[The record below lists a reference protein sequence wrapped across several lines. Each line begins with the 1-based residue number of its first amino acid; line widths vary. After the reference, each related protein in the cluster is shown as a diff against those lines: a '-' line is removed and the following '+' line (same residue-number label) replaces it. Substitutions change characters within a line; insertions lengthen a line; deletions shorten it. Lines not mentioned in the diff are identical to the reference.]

1 MSLNNSATAPNITA
15 ATKAVANLS
24 GACHGL
30 HTYLGQE
37 AAINAVMGPVLPGE
51 PQSFEGIEQRLG
63 EDVDDLFHKGLG
75 LEQGEVQPAHFPD
88 ADRTAEAIQQ
98 LRNAVRR
105 EVDSALLQRQDDILQ
120 TCTQGLT
127 QIRNRVQNILDTG
140 TGEDGGVA
148 GLRTNLEDIAG
159 EMKKYRLTTSSD
171 INHESRLEAEKLF
184 DESLDLL
191 NAKLRAMQEA
201 DFRDAE
207 LQQKIDDCGSD
218 DDEEATRLNRQASMN
233 DKKRERA
240 LKAIVQHFGGDV
252 RSLSG
257 GKPEDIKLV
266 IKESTLTKYGGQ
278 NIVPKF
284 LAWIA
289 THSDTYYVIA
299 AYLRRICTDVDHEQ
313 QVHWQ
318 PPTKADRYAR
328 VPQIH
333 RRRYAEQSEK
343 FYRKLQDIIP
353 DDAWSHITAP
363 FHYGVNEQLEAP
375 AVEEGDG
382 PSALF
387 ALLSIYRMRGTQYIQ
402 SQLEIVLAG
411 AREFCTGRPQNKISK
426 IRDALRE
433 CMRVG
438 KPLSWG
444 LTGQPIRRAL
454 TARNNA
460 FLIPLMPFD
469 DHKITR
475 QEDCGTDLDRMLTVI
490 EREAN
495 KLENDMHLP
504 KSDNAWTASVA
515 VIGKQDLRDGFWQAK
530 SFGKGKGKGGSKG
543 RKGGKGKG
551 SKGGRGKGREIAY
564 RSHCPRCQ
572 IQGCI
577 EHCDKADHEICNTH
591 FNEARQKGS
600 ITKRNGEVF
609 TPRRP
614 MKRTSL
620 ALDSDERSM
629 LSGLTAAF
637 KKHKKDKS
645 TKQPEQEEN
654 DEEKAQQA
662 FLGQIMRGVSR
673 S

>member
-1 MSLNNSATAPNITA
+1 MSMNNSVTTPDISA
-15 ATKAVANLS
+15 ATLAVTNLS
-24 GACHGL
+24 GALHGL

-37 AAINAVMGPVLPGE
+37 AAQNAVMGPAPTGE
-51 PQSFEGIEQRLG
+51 PQSFQGIEQRLG
-63 EDVDDLFHKGLG
+63 QDVDDLFHTGLG
-75 LEQGEVQPAHFPD
+75 LEEGEAQPPHFPS
-88 ADRTAEAIQQ
+88 AERTAEAIQQ
-98 LRNAVRR
+98 LRCAVRR
-105 EVDSALLQRQDDILQ
+105 EVDSALLQRQGEILQ

-127 QIRNRVQNILDTG
+127 QIRNRVQTILDTG

-148 GLRTNLEDIAG
+148 GLRTSLEDIAG
-159 EMKKYRLTTSSD
+159 EMKKYRLSTSSD

-184 DESLDLL
+184 DESLNLL

-299 AYLRRICTDVDHEQ
+299 AYLRRICTDVDHEK

-318 PPTKADRYAR
+318 PPTKADRYAE

-353 DDAWSHITAP
+353 DDAWSHVTAP
-363 FHYGVNEQLEAP
+363 FHFGVNEQLEAP

-426 IRDALRE
+426 IREALRE

-495 KLENDMHLP
+495 RLENDMHLP
-504 KSDNAWTASVA
+504 KSDRAWTASVA
-515 VIGKQDLRDGFWQAK
+515 LIGQQDVRDGFWQAK
-530 SFGKGKGKGGSKG
+530 PFIKGKGKGGGKG
-543 RKGGKGKG
+543 RKGDKGKGKGSRPSDGGKGKG
-551 SKGGRGKGREIAY
+551 SKGGRGKGR
-564 RSHCPRCQ
+564 RHGPRCQ

-600 ITKRNGEVF
+600 ITKRNG
-609 TPRRP
+609 
-614 MKRTSL
+614 
-620 ALDSDERSM
+620 
-629 LSGLTAAF
+629 
-637 KKHKKDKS
+637 
-645 TKQPEQEEN
+645 
-654 DEEKAQQA
+654 
-662 FLGQIMRGVSR
+662 
-673 S
+673 